1 MQLYF
6 KIISRGQNYFK
17 GAKLWWLF
25 DQLYQNSTDCFVLE
39 VSTVSRFQNGICI
52 ELFQKNPNR
61 EVEDFIFWKRSLEVL
76 ICPSFNLPRVKPL
89 EIPDKMKLHPWKFY
103 KIVLHPLK
111 FPRLKTKTHGNSTFF
126 YNNPNN
132 PKSSLSSNLPCLT
145 CSVQVRRK
153 IIWLYY
159 IYIYTHTHTHI
170 YIYIHIQGFAW
181 SSIFWVFKLSRVN
194 CIYEFPQFPTQ
205 VLSKIPQKYF

>member
-1 MQLYF
+1 M
-6 KIISRGQNYFK
+6 
-17 GAKLWWLF
+17 
-25 DQLYQNSTDCFVLE
+25 LE

-61 EVEDFIFWKRSLEVL
+61 EVEDFIFWKRPLEVL